1 MIKVGLTGGIGAGK
15 SIVARILESCNYPV
29 FNSDQVAKKLIVED
43 HSLRSELI
51 KEFGDSVY
59 KGTELDRTYLA
70 GVIFKDD
77 TAREKINSLVHPR
90 VRKSFS
96 EFCENTKS
104 PFVFNEAAILFET
117 GSYNQF
123 DKNILVTA
131 PESLRIDRVIKRDG
145 LPISAVEDRIKAQWS
160 DEKKAQLADFVIV
173 NDEVQP
179 LLIQLEAILEELTQ
193 LQ

>member
-43 HSLRSELI
+43 HSLRSAMI
-51 KEFGDSVY
+51 NEFGDAVY

-96 EFCENTKS
+96 EFCENAKS
-104 PFVFNEAAILFET
+104 PLVFNEAAILFET

-145 LPISAVEDRIKAQWS
+145 VPISAVEDRIKAQWS

-179 LLIQLEAILEELTQ
+179 LLIQVEMILEELTQ